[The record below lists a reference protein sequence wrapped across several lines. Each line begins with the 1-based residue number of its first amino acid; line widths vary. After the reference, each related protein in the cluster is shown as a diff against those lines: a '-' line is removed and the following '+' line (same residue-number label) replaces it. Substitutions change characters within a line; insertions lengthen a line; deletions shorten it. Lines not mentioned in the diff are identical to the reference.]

1 MFVIYIAMS
10 SGRRFNLDNR
20 IAMCLG
26 RLPKLKK
33 QQVLLMMTMVCPR
46 VHGIREMTSPCT
58 IIINSTESVH
68 SLVKIKIVGNVII
81 FMSYA

>member
-33 QQVLLMMTMVCPR
+33 QQVILMMTMVRPR
-46 VHGIREMTSPCT
+46 VHGIREMTSPVCT
-58 IIINSTESVH
+58 IIIISTESVH

-81 FMSYA
+81 FMS